1 MLLILMLFLMLSS
14 ILVLIVKR
22 NKETFYIF
30 GMCISLA
37 IMLSG
42 ILLYI
47 AKKGGISRDLQNFFF
62 FSSEI
67 KTKLQYFLI
76 TLDELGYVIAF
87 GRYFFPMFLLFLA
100 FQYTMIPCI
109 RMYPWIR
116 RLIFLFPIVT
126 LILYYPYVFR
136 FLTKHV
142 PDIKVFIIGG
152 TYIWILVYVLTAVCL
167 LLYEAYSIKLKFLR
181 RPFIF
186 IIAFVLSLTALYLIY
201 FLQEPIQVYEFYF
214 YEYHW
219 TKYYMNSV
227 LSVPTYISIIL
238 LNVVLAIVGFGSL
251 LKYTHQ
257 MFELGQQ
264 EINIQKKFDAIST
277 GTSIFVHSIKNQLLA
292 NRVLFKRLNRGI
304 EADIDKGT
312 LKKSIEQLSQQ
323 NENMLKRI
331 EELYLSVKS
340 NSIRL
345 IPLNATV
352 VIESAVDRF
361 HSKFPDNNIEVNIKE
376 NTMILADYT
385 HLSEAIYNLLT
396 NAQEAINEKAD
407 DGVVVV
413 TTYTDKIYMVI
424 EVKDNGVGISKH
436 DIKKISEPYYSKKNS
451 NSNWG
456 MGLYYVNSIVKE
468 HFGILRF
475 ESVEGVGSTFYILL
489 PKLKNDVVMSGE

>member
-47 AKKGGISRDLQNFFF
+47 SKKGGISRELQNFFF
-62 FSSEI
+62 FSTEI

-76 TLDELGYVIAF
+76 TLDGLGYMIAL
-87 GRYFFPMFLLFLA
+87 GRYLFPMFLLLLA
-100 FQYTMIPCI
+100 FQYTMIPWI
-109 RMYPWIR
+109 HLYPWIR
-116 RLIFLFPIVT
+116 RFIYLIPMMTLTLYFPG
-126 LILYYPYVFR
+126 VFR
-136 FLTKHV
+136 FLTQHV
-142 PDIKVFIIGG
+142 PNIKVFIIFG
-152 TYIWILVYVLTAVCL
+152 TYTWILVFVSIAVCL
-167 LLYEAYSIKLKFLR
+167 LLYEAYSIKLKFLQR
-181 RPFIF
+181 QFIF
-186 IIAFVLSLTALYLIY
+186 IIAFVLSLTTLYLIY

-214 YEYHW
+214 YEYRW

-227 LSVPTYISIIL
+227 LSVPTYISIIF
-238 LNVVLAIVGFGSL
+238 LNAVLAIVGFGSL

-257 MFELGQQ
+257 MFEADQQ
-264 EINIQKKFDAIST
+264 EIKIKKKFDAIST

-304 EADIDKGT
+304 ENDIDKKT
-312 LKKSIEQLSQQ
+312 LEKSIEQLSQQ
-323 NENMLKRI
+323 NESMLKRI

-345 IPLNATV
+345 IPLNVTE
-352 VIESAVDRF
+352 VIECAMDRF
-361 HSKFPDNNIEVNIKE
+361 HNKFPDHTIKVNIKE
-376 NTMILADYT
+376 TEMILADSI
-385 HLSEAIYNLLT
+385 HLSEAIYNLLS
-396 NAQEAINEKAD
+396 NAQEAIEEKAD
-407 DGVVVV
+407 DGIVFVS
-413 TTYTDKIYMVI
+413 TYTDNLYMVI
-424 EVKDNGVGISKH
+424 EVKDNGVGISKQ
-436 DIKKISEPYYSKKNS
+436 DLKKVTEPFYSKKNS

-475 ESVEGVGSTFYILL
+475 ESIEGVGSTFYILL
-489 PKLKNDVVMSGE
+489 PKLKK

>member
-1 MLLILMLFLMLSS
+1 MLLILMLFLLISS

-30 GMCISLA
+30 GMCITLA

-47 AKKGGISRDLQNFFF
+47 SKKGGISRDLQNFFF
-62 FSSEI
+62 FSIEI

-76 TLDELGYVIAF
+76 TLDELGFMIAF
-87 GRYFFPMFLLFLA
+87 GRYLFPMFLMLLA
-100 FQYTMIPCI
+100 VQYTMVSFF
-109 RMYPWIR
+109 RMYPWIK

-126 LILYYPYVFR
+126 LTLYYPSIFR
-136 FLTKHV
+136 FLAEQV
-142 PDIKVFIIGG
+142 PGLKIFIIVG
-152 TYIWILVYVLTAVCL
+152 TYSWILLFIFIAICL
-167 LLYEAYSIKLKFLR
+167 LLYEAYSIKLKFLQR
-181 RPFIF
+181 QFVF

-219 TKYYMNSV
+219 TRYYMNSV

-257 MFELGQQ
+257 MFETDKQ

-292 NRVLFKRLNRGI
+292 NRVLFKRLKRDI
-304 EADIDKGT
+304 ESDMDKEA
-312 LKKSIEQLSQQ
+312 LKKSIVQLTQQ

-345 IPLNATV
+345 VPINVTV
-352 VIESAVDRF
+352 VIENAVDRF
-361 HSKFPDNNIEVNIKE
+361 HSKFSNRIIQVDIKE
-376 NTMILADYT
+376 QAMILADST

-396 NAQEAINEKAD
+396 NAQEAIGKKAD
-407 DGVVVV
+407 NGEVIIS
-413 TTYTDKIYMVI
+413 TYTDNLYMVI
-424 EVKDNGVGISKH
+424 EVKDNGVGICKQ
-436 DIKKISEPYYSKKNS
+436 DLKKICEPYFSKKNS

-468 HFGILRF
+468 HFGTLRF
-475 ESVEGVGSTFYILL
+475 ESIEGAGSTFYILL
-489 PKLKNDVVMSGE
+489 PKI